1 MRYNIHSN
9 IMSAQD
15 PLTENFNSLKQ
26 FFGLGSQTGGRKKKT
41 STKKARKS
49 KGKKGKKGSKSRKSR
64 K

>member
-1 MRYNIHSN
+1 
-9 IMSAQD
+9 MSAQD
-15 PLTENFNSLKQ
+15 QFTENFNSLKQ
-26 FFGLGSQTGGRKKKT
+26 MFGIGSQTGGRKKRT

>member
-1 MRYNIHSN
+1 
-9 IMSAQD
+9 MST
-15 PLTENFNSLKQ
+15 PNPITKSVNNLKQ
-26 FFGLGSQTGGRKKKT
+26 MFGLGPQTGGRKKKT